1 MRKVLYTKF
10 SRERRS
16 EFQIMTRITE
26 EDGIRRVWKLPLKNE
41 GKRHIRHMYENYKK
55 LEDLYCFS
63 GVQICPSELDEER
76 CALAFPFV
84 EGESLETRI
93 SRHGKEKNFAALK
106 KDYELLYQIIA
117 SAKGQESFVETD
129 AFCEVFGH
137 PALKE
142 GLAAA
147 ALSNIDMIP
156 GNLLLDGE
164 KIWVADYEWVF
175 PFAVPFAFIYARS
188 VFLQEAASALTKEE
202 QKELYG
208 IAGISMEEIPVYY
221 HMEECF
227 QEFAAG
233 KGEPNAL
240 STFYG
245 KLHRHNYPLSI
256 WEKEKMMYPVVL
268 TETAPEE
275 RELYYEDCFGLDEQK
290 GMPLLEADRKGELSL
305 QLMQEGAVIKI
316 RSLEGVCSDGKTERI
331 AFSHNAQLEIIDDYY
346 FLGTPV
352 LKFQN
357 AGYEQIR
364 IDYRIYYKGDGVTSQ
379 FIQYIRQNKDLKDE
393 LNGEIDRRS
402 QLQSEMEAELARRE
416 EELQEMRKQKQ
427 FLEEEL
433 ERMRQRKIVRMADKV
448 QHVIKRSK

>member
-10 SRERRS
+10 SRERRN

-26 EDGIRRVWKLPLKNE
+26 EDGIRRVWKLSLQKE
-41 GKRHIRHMYENYKK
+41 GELHIRHMYENYRK
-55 LEDLYCFS
+55 LEHLYTYA
-63 GVQICPSELDEER
+63 GVQICPCELDEEK

-93 SRHGKEKNFAALK
+93 SRHGKEKDFASLK

-117 SAKGQESFVETD
+117 SAKGQKSFVETD

-147 ALSNIDMIP
+147 EISNIDMIP

-164 KIWVADYEWVF
+164 KVWVADYEWVF
-175 PFAVPFAFIYARS
+175 PFAVPIAFIYARS

-202 QKELYG
+202 QEELYAIG
-208 IAGISMEEIPVYY
+208 GISMEEIPVYY

-240 STFYG
+240 ATFYG

-275 RELYYEDCFGLDEQK
+275 RELY
-290 GMPLLEADRKGELSL
+290 MRTASAW
-305 QLMQEGAVIKI
+305 M
-316 RSLEGVCSDGKTERI
+316 S
-331 AFSHNAQLEIIDDYY
+331 
-346 FLGTPV
+346 
-352 LKFQN
+352 
-357 AGYEQIR
+357 
-364 IDYRIYYKGDGVTSQ
+364 
-379 FIQYIRQNKDLKDE
+379 
-393 LNGEIDRRS
+393 RR
-402 QLQSEMEAELARRE
+402 
-416 EELQEMRKQKQ
+416 
-427 FLEEEL
+427 
-433 ERMRQRKIVRMADKV
+433 
-448 QHVIKRSK
+448 

>member
-10 SRERRS
+10 SRERRN

-26 EDGIRRVWKLPLKNE
+26 EDGIRRVWKLPLQKE
-41 GKRHIRHMYENYKK
+41 GELHIRHMYENYRK
-55 LEDLYCFS
+55 LEHLYAYA
-63 GVQICPSELDEER
+63 GVQICPCELDEEK

-93 SRHGKEKNFAALK
+93 SRHGKEKDFASLK

-117 SAKGQESFVETD
+117 SAKGQKSFVETD

-147 ALSNIDMIP
+147 EISNIDMIP

-164 KIWVADYEWVF
+164 KVWVADYEWVF
-175 PFAVPFAFIYARS
+175 PFAVPIAFIYARS

-202 QKELYG
+202 QEELYAIG
-208 IAGISMEEIPVYY
+208 GISMEEIPVYY

-240 STFYG
+240 ATFYG

-290 GMPLLEADRKGELSL
+290 VMMLEKADADGELSL

-316 RSLEGVCSDGKTERI
+316 RSLAGVCSDGKTERI
-331 AFSHNAQLEIIDDYY
+331 AFSHNAELEIIDDYY

-352 LKFQN
+352 LKFRN

-379 FIQYIRQNKDLKDE
+379 FIQYIRQNKDLRFIGKASC
-393 LNGEIDRRS
+393 RQKS
-402 QLQSEMEAELARRE
+402 
-416 EELQEMRKQKQ
+416 KQKKRH
-427 FLEEEL
+427 LHTGKKNS
-433 ERMRQRKIVRMADKV
+433 RKRENRSSFWRKSWSGCASVRLCV
-448 QHVIKRSK
+448 WQIKCSM